1 MPRDKYNLTTKQQA
15 FIQAYLY
22 DSKAKGIASAS
33 YRIAYDCENMS
44 DNAIYTE
51 SSKLLNH
58 PKITQRLNDIKQE
71 QEQKQ
76 QILTTSL
83 ADRVLS
89 GLLLETEGENQ
100 ASRIRAWELIG
111 KTIPSFFSPIQTENQ
126 NTLTIDTAERELQQ
140 AISQALQDGSVVS
153 LLDSQNKLL
162 NNKDSLSPNMR
173 DKKGS

>member
-1 MPRDKYNLTTKQQA
+1 MKDKYGLTAKMNN
-15 FIQAYLY
+15 FINAYLH
-22 DSKAKGIASAS
+22 DDKCKGNASAS
-33 YRIAYDCENMS
+33 YRLAYDCENMT
-44 DNAIYTE
+44 DNAIYVE
-51 SSKLLNH
+51 SSRLINN
-58 PKITQRLNDIKQE
+58 PKIKLRIEQKNEE

-126 NTLTIDTAERELQQ
+126 NILTIDTAEKELEQ

-153 LLDSQNKLL
+153 LLDTQNKLL
-162 NNKDSLSPNMR
+162 NNNDSLSPNMR
-173 DKKGS
+173 DKKKA

>member
-1 MPRDKYNLTTKQQA
+1 MKDKYGLTSKQNA
-15 FIQAYLY
+15 FINAFLY
-22 DSKAKGIASAS
+22 DSKAKGNASAS
-33 YRIAYDCENMS
+33 YRIAYNCENMT

-51 SSKLLNH
+51 SSRLINN
-58 PKITQRLNDIKQE
+58 PKISLRIQQKNEE

-76 QILTTSL
+76 QILTDSL

-111 KTIPSFFSPIQTENQ
+111 KTIPSFFSPTQIESSTS
-126 NTLTIDTAERELQQ
+126 IDINSAERELQS
-140 AISQALQDGSVVS
+140 AISQALNDGTVV
-153 LLDSQNKLL
+153 KLL

-173 DKKGS
+173 DKKKA

>member
-1 MPRDKYNLTTKQQA
+1 MPTDKYNLTTKQQA

-22 DSKAKGIASAS
+22 DSKARGIASAS
-33 YRIAYDCENMS
+33 YRIAYDCNNMS

-111 KTIPSFFSPIQTENQ
+111 KTIPSFFSPTQIESSTS
-126 NTLTIDTAERELQQ
+126 IDIKHAEKELES
-140 AISQALQDGSVVS
+140 AITQALNDGTVI
-153 LLDSQNKLL
+153 KLL
-162 NNKDSLSPNMR
+162 NYKDSLSPNMR

>member
-1 MPRDKYNLTTKQQA
+1 MPRDKYNLTAKQQA

-22 DSKAKGIASAS
+22 DSKAKGVASAS
-33 YRIAYDCENMS
+33 YRLAYDCENMS
-44 DNAIYTE
+44 DNAIYRE
-51 SSKLLNH
+51 SSILLNH

-111 KTIPSFFSPIQTENQ
+111 KTIPSFFSPTQIESSTS
-126 NTLTIDTAERELQQ
+126 IDINSAEKELES
-140 AISQALQDGSVVS
+140 AITQALNDGTVV
-153 LLDSQNKLL
+153 KLL
-162 NNKDSLSPNMR
+162 NHNDSLSPNMR
-173 DKKGS
+173 DKKKA

>member
-1 MPRDKYNLTTKQQA
+1 MKDKYGLTTKQNA
-15 FIQAYLY
+15 FINAFLY
-22 DSKAKGIASAS
+22 DSKAKGNASAS
-33 YRIAYDCENMS
+33 YRIAYNCENMT

-51 SSKLLNH
+51 SSRLLNN
-58 PKITQRLNDIKQE
+58 PKKTLRIQQKNEE

-173 DKKGS
+173 DKKKA

>member
-1 MPRDKYNLTTKQQA
+1 MPRDRYGLTTKQQA

-22 DSKAKGIASAS
+22 DSKAKGVASAS
-33 YRIAYDCENMS
+33 YRLAYDCKNMS
-44 DNAIYTE
+44 DSSVYQE
-51 SSKLLNH
+51 SSKLLHH
-58 PKITQRLNDIKQE
+58 PKITSRLNAIKQE

-111 KTIPSFFSPIQTENQ
+111 KTIPSFFSPTQIESSTS
-126 NTLTIDTAERELQQ
+126 IDINSAERELQS

-173 DKKGS
+173 DKKSS